1 MTSSIRLRN
10 VVLCGMSVSLSSL
23 CSIKKMWHSS
33 LDSITLSDL
42 TKKIWSVYVWQNNV
56 NLCTYLIFSNYP
68 LKDCIDE
75 SFSAVVYLCR
85 WRTRLCG
92 FFTAVRIDFFHNC
105 LCVDLDFVS
114 ITCWDPLSK
123 VLFRKM
129 MSKRWWPATFIV
141 GMDFSLCPRS
151 VLMPE

>member
-10 VVLCGMSVSLSSL
+10 FVLCGMSVSLSSL
-23 CSIKKMWHSS
+23 RSIKKMRRSS
-33 LDSITLSDL
+33 SDSITLSDL
-42 TKKIWSVYVWQNNV
+42 KKIWSVYVWRNNV
-56 NLCTYLIFSNYP
+56 NLCTHLIFSNYP

-85 WRTRLCG
+85 RRTRLCG
-92 FFTAVRIDFFHNC
+92 FFTMVRIDFFHNC
-105 LCVDLDFVS
+105 LCVDLDFVL

-123 VLFRKM
+123 VLFREM
-129 MSKRWWPATFIV
+129 TSKRWWPATFIV
-141 GMDFSLCPRS
+141 GMDFSSCPRS

>member
-10 VVLCGMSVSLSSL
+10 FVLCGMSVSLSSL
-23 CSIKKMWHSS
+23 RSIKKMRRSS
-33 LDSITLSDL
+33 SDSITLSDF
-42 TKKIWSVYVWQNNV
+42 KKIWSVYVRRNNV
-56 NLCTYLIFSNYP
+56 NLYTHLIFSNYP

-85 WRTRLCG
+85 RRTRLCG
-92 FFTAVRIDFFHNC
+92 FFTTVRIDFFHNC
-105 LCVDLDFVS
+105 LCVDLDFVL

-123 VLFRKM
+123 VLFREM
-129 MSKRWWPATFIV
+129 TSKRWWPATFIV
-141 GMDFSLCPRS
+141 GMDFSSCPRS